1 MTVESGSLGLNE
13 DETDVL
19 IVGAGPTGMALA
31 IELER
36 RGVDHRLVEKND
48 STASSSRAL
57 GINPRTLQV
66 FEDMG
71 LLEDVLA
78 KGFRLTGQGIYRGE
92 EQLVHLNTNSVRNDT
107 DYPYLWVLP
116 QYETEEALLTRLTE
130 LGGEVEFEAEVA
142 GFQQESGSVR
152 VRLVHSNGTEDR
164 EEVVHASY
172 LVGCDGG
179 SSMVRKTIGL
189 DFSGDTRP
197 ETFFLADVSVTS
209 DWPSHEALTW
219 FHEDGIIA
227 TLPIDGEKTWRVFA
241 EVSSVPDHE
250 RPEPTPE
257 GVHDLLTERTGDEGT
272 EINDVIWSSEY
283 TVNQRM
289 VGQYRTGSVFL
300 AGDAAHV
307 HSPFGAMGMNTG
319 IQDAY
324 NLGWKLALV
333 VSAAAD
339 AELLDTYDEER
350 RPVAEEI
357 LGNTGPSTGL
367 ISSTNPLID
376 ALREHVLSPILER
389 ERVQARLLSATT
401 QLGINYRESSLS
413 RTPEASLLDELFEIA
428 DLRNLVDREW
438 RTWRA
443 PKAGD
448 RLLDGPCEYPDGS
461 KTSIYDLLHGETGFA
476 LLLFA
481 GTGSVGDDPSM
492 SFGQFPEDWG
502 TDFLRSYRILP
513 AGEVHDEQPGIE
525 TVIDRDRTLH
535 RRYGAVAPV
544 LYVIRPDDYIGF
556 RAAVPNDVPLA
567 EYLRQIG
574 LEVGDVRSEPRK
586 SK

>member
-1 MTVESGSLGLNE
+1 MTVESSSSGLNE
-13 DETDVL
+13 GETDVL

-31 IELER
+31 IELAR
-36 RGVDHRLVEKND
+36 RGVDFLLVEKND
-48 STASSSRAL
+48 STVSSSRAL
-57 GINPRTLQV
+57 GVNPRTLQV

-71 LLEDVLA
+71 LLKEVLA
-78 KGFRLTGQGIYRGE
+78 KGFRLTGQSIYRGE
-92 EQLVHLNTNSVRNDT
+92 EQLVHLDTDSVRNDT

-116 QYETEEALLTRLTE
+116 QYETEEALFTRLTE
-130 LGGEVEFEAEVA
+130 LGGTVDFETEVA
-142 GFQQESGSVR
+142 DFQQESDSVSA
-152 VRLVHSNGTEDR
+152 RLVHSDGADTR
-164 EEVVHASY
+164 EEIVHASY

-209 DWPSHEALTW
+209 DWPSREAFTW

-227 TLPIDGEKTWRVFA
+227 ALPIDGEDTWRVFA

-250 RPEPTPE
+250 RPEATPE
-257 GVHDLLTERTGDEGT
+257 GIHELLAERTGDEGT
-272 EINDVIWSSEY
+272 EIHDVIWSSEY

-289 VGQYRTGSVFL
+289 VDQYRTGNVFL

-333 VSAAAD
+333 VAGAAD
-339 AELLDTYDEER
+339 VELLDTYDEER
-350 RPVAEEI
+350 RPVAEDI

-413 RTPEASLLDELFEIA
+413 RNSKASPLDELFKTT
-428 DLRNLVDREW
+428 DLRNLVEREW
-438 RTWRA
+438 QTWRA

-448 RLLDGPCEYPDGS
+448 RLLDGSCEGVDGS
-461 KTSIYDLLHGETGFA
+461 ETTLYDELHGQSGFS
-476 LLLFA
+476 LLLF
-481 GTGSVGDDPSM
+481 T
-492 SFGQFPEDWG
+492 G
-502 TDFLRSYRILP
+502 TDSAEDELGVSLVQTLADQMGDLVRSYRIVSDERP
-513 AGEVHDEQPGIE
+513 DVNEQPDIK
-525 TVIDRDRTLH
+525 TLVDRDGMLH
-535 RRYGAVAPV
+535 KRYGALMPV
-544 LYVIRPDDYIGF
+544 LYLVRPDDYIGF
-556 RAAVPNDVPLA
+556 RGAVSNDVPLR
-567 EYLRQIG
+567 EYLREEIG
-574 LEVGDVRSEPRK
+574 LKADREQHIF
-586 SK
+586 